1 MKTNIEIIWA
11 FIIEYGIATEDEVQ
25 LVTAINGYTEE
36 SLNDIIYAREGYR
49 SMNQYLGIDD
59 EE

>member
-1 MKTNIEIIWA
+1 MEEIRN
-11 FIIEYGIATEDEVQ
+11 FIIEYGIATEEEID
-25 LVTAINGYTEE
+25 LVTKINGYTEE